1 MTETLLDSVFSL
13 SDNDPNNPDWSYK
26 DQLLKSAGRALGVEF
41 PVPVNMVTGA
51 IGFTPKVNAET
62 LLGGE
67 DSIIEPIRGEG
78 LSARISYELGE
89 VLGTVGNA
97 VSISLSDRP
106 FNADMLGQIPLLT
119 DSWTQQHH
127 NSTSAYV
134 DRIYKQNPQAFP
146 CKDLMTKRKYME
158 SRLRHFKATGLT
170 MDGRPYNMPR
180 QQVIE
185 TITHNIQKLNGE
197 MYRQLKEQGLD

>member
-1 MTETLLDSVFSL
+1 
-13 SDNDPNNPDWSYK
+13 
-26 DQLLKSAGRALGVEF
+26 
-41 PVPVNMVTGA
+41 
-51 IGFTPKVNAET
+51 
-62 LLGGE
+62 
-67 DSIIEPIRGEG
+67 
-78 LSARISYELGE
+78 
-89 VLGTVGNA
+89 
-97 VSISLSDRP
+97 
-106 FNADMLGQIPLLT
+106 MLGQIPLLT

-197 MYRQLKEQGLD
+197 MYKQLKEQGLD